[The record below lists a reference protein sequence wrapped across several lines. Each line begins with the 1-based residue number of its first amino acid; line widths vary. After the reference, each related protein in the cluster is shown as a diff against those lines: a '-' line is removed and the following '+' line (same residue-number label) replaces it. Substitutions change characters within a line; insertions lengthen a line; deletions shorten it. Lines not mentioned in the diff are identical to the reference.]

1 MHHKYK
7 RYWELSRRSQSS
19 FPGMDKQLDIQER
32 KTEDQAAEKMST
44 ATSSIWGGRVLRLG
58 VQ

>member
-7 RYWELSRRSQSS
+7 RYWELSRGSQSS
-19 FPGMDKQLDIQER
+19 FPGMDKEPGHSG
-32 KTEDQAAEKMST
+32 KTEDQAAEKMSI